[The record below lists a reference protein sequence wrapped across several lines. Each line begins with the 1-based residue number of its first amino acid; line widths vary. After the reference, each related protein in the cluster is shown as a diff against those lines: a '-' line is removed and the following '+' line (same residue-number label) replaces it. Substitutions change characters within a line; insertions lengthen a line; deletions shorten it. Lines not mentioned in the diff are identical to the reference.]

1 MSTPEGW
8 YPMPTKFCRGAGRS
22 RCWTAPVAKQDFVTC
37 VAEEKVPIFL
47 ITASIL
53 MATSSVS
60 LLDSKEILVAIP
72 RVGTVFYFGNQV
84 LRNDVA
90 LEAGLLSYNHLYIR
104 NYEGGTYKSN
114 TLIGIKINTMN
125 WKIEYHARELFAGLS
140 GKVAYSERDSDPVV
154 VPMIGVGLFLE

>member
-1 MSTPEGW
+1 M
-8 YPMPTKFCRGAGRS
+8 
-22 RCWTAPVAKQDFVTC
+22 TC

-60 LLDSKEILVAIP
+60 LLHSKEILVAIP

-104 NYEGGTYKSN
+104 NY
-114 TLIGIKINTMN
+114 
-125 WKIEYHARELFAGLS
+125 
-140 GKVAYSERDSDPVV
+140 
-154 VPMIGVGLFLE
+154 

>member
-8 YPMPTKFCRGAGRS
+8 YPMSTKFCRGAGRS
-22 RCWTAPVAKQDFVTC
+22 SCWTAPVAKQDFVTC

-60 LLDSKEILVAIP
+60 LLHSKEILVAIP

-104 NYEGGTYKSN
+104 NY
-114 TLIGIKINTMN
+114 
-125 WKIEYHARELFAGLS
+125 
-140 GKVAYSERDSDPVV
+140 
-154 VPMIGVGLFLE
+154 